1 MNKLFAFT
9 LEAIIVMV
17 FIGIIASL
25 TIQNLGYNAN
35 LKKGIIH
42 IKNLYVNL
50 IDVWF
55 KTRKSYNNYR
65 EWVLQDLTN
74 DKYQQKSI
82 MNSAGLP

>member
-25 TIQNLGYNAN
+25 TIQNLGHNAN